1 MSPPLLPFPI
11 NTTTDKNFQS
21 GLVDTGEAI
30 LQSHYVVRNS
40 STQALFGFCA
50 TYTYPS
56 RSLGVL
62 AALFVDPSKRNLSIG
77 HSLHQRAIR
86 GLLSPNPKFSNLKI
100 QTLQLGSSL
109 PNIFPG
115 IPMSDLTEG
124 ARLKRWF
131 AANGWDISS
140 PRLLYTLT
148 IRNLS
153 HWAPPEGLLAN
164 IQRVSFAF
172 DLIHGRENAASVLE
186 HVSTHSGPEV
196 LALYNLALSD
206 EKSCGVVRAK
216 SPVDGSLV
224 GTVIITRPSS
234 SLSVFIPVLNSTSS
248 AGNGAGHNTLQI
260 GGILAPVVPNTPQA
274 AIVLQ
279 GLALLGIRQNKAHKS
294 TACTLCWV
302 QGEERDVLLGMGF
315 DVLDAFEELRGVG
328 ERVS

>member
-1 MSPPLLPFPI
+1 
-11 NTTTDKNFQS
+11 
-21 GLVDTGEAI
+21 
-30 LQSHYVVRNS
+30 
-40 STQALFGFCA
+40 
-50 TYTYPS
+50 
-56 RSLGVL
+56 
-62 AALFVDPSKRNLSIG
+62 
-77 HSLHQRAIR
+77 
-86 GLLSPNPKFSNLKI
+86 
-100 QTLQLGSSL
+100 
-109 PNIFPG
+109 
-115 IPMSDLTEG
+115 MSDLTEG

-234 SLSVFIPVLNSTSS
+234 SLSVFIPVLNSTS
-248 AGNGAGHNTLQI
+248 AGNGAGHNALQI
-260 GGILAPVVPNTPQA
+260 GGILAPVVPTTPQA

>member
-1 MSPPLLPFPI
+1 
-11 NTTTDKNFQS
+11 
-21 GLVDTGEAI
+21 
-30 LQSHYVVRNS
+30 
-40 STQALFGFCA
+40 
-50 TYTYPS
+50 
-56 RSLGVL
+56 
-62 AALFVDPSKRNLSIG
+62 
-77 HSLHQRAIR
+77 
-86 GLLSPNPKFSNLKI
+86 
-100 QTLQLGSSL
+100 
-109 PNIFPG
+109 
-115 IPMSDLTEG
+115 MSDLTEG

-196 LALYNLALSD
+196 LALYNLALAD

-234 SLSVFIPVLNSTSS
+234 SLSVFIPVLDSTSSSNSS
-248 AGNGAGHNTLQI
+248 AGNGHNGLQI

-294 TACTLCWV
+294 SACTLCWV

>member
-1 MSPPLLPFPI
+1 
-11 NTTTDKNFQS
+11 
-21 GLVDTGEAI
+21 
-30 LQSHYVVRNS
+30 
-40 STQALFGFCA
+40 
-50 TYTYPS
+50 
-56 RSLGVL
+56 
-62 AALFVDPSKRNLSIG
+62 
-77 HSLHQRAIR
+77 
-86 GLLSPNPKFSNLKI
+86 
-100 QTLQLGSSL
+100 
-109 PNIFPG
+109 
-115 IPMSDLTEG
+115 MSDLTEG

-140 PRLLYTLT
+140 PRLLYTLS

-186 HVSTHSGPEV
+186 HVSTHSGPDV
-196 LALYNLALSD
+196 LALYNLALAD

-224 GTVIITRPSS
+224 GTVIITRPES
-234 SLSVFIPVLNSTSS
+234 SLSTYIPVLKSSSPSNSSNSSSNGTSNGS
-248 AGNGAGHNTLQI
+248 SPGGNGVQT

-274 AIVLQ
+274 VIVLQ

-294 TACTLCWV
+294 SACTLCWV

-328 ERVS
+328 ERVSIPPVTWKFY

>member
-1 MSPPLLPFPI
+1 
-11 NTTTDKNFQS
+11 
-21 GLVDTGEAI
+21 
-30 LQSHYVVRNS
+30 
-40 STQALFGFCA
+40 
-50 TYTYPS
+50 
-56 RSLGVL
+56 
-62 AALFVDPSKRNLSIG
+62 
-77 HSLHQRAIR
+77 
-86 GLLSPNPKFSNLKI
+86 
-100 QTLQLGSSL
+100 
-109 PNIFPG
+109 
-115 IPMSDLTEG
+115 MSDLTEG

-140 PRLLYTLT
+140 PSLLYTLN

-153 HWAPPEGLLAN
+153 HWAPPDGLLAN
-164 IQRVSFAF
+164 VQRVSFAF

-196 LALYNLALSD
+196 LALYNLALAD

-234 SLSVFIPVLNSTSS
+234 SLSVFIPVLNSNT
-248 AGNGAGHNTLQI
+248 AGNGAGGGHNGLQM
-260 GGILAPVVPNTPQA
+260 GGILAPVVPSTPQA

-294 TACTLCWV
+294 SACTLCWV

-315 DVLDAFEELRGVG
+315 DVLDAFEELRGTG